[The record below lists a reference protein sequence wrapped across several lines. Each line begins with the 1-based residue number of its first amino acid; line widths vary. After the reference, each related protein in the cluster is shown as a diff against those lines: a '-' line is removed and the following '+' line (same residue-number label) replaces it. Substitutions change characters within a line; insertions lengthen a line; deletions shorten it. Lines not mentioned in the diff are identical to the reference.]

1 MYAIIEA
8 CGKQYK
14 VAEGDLVLVE
24 KLDAAEG
31 EKVTFDKVL
40 LISDGEKV
48 KIGTPTV
55 KSAKVEATVVE
66 QGKAK
71 KVVVFK
77 YKAKK
82 NERKKQG
89 HRQPF
94 TKIKVEKK
102 QVTPVEVMLNNMA
115 GKHEISK
122 FSFDARV

>member
-71 KVVVFK
+71 KIVVFK

-94 TKIKVEKK
+94 TKVKIEK
-102 QVTPVEVMLNNMA
+102 
-115 GKHEISK
+115 ISQRASTK
-122 FSFDARV
+122 KATAETAEDAE